1 MKNKDNQY
9 LELKTIKKDR
19 DWYKKIQD
27 IYLPSYNQSLPPDA
41 EERKRLYEIFNN
53 DLSSYQD
60 QLNKM
65 CNNLYDF
72 GSLKREILSYNKLR
86 NKYEVLAGDLLQ
98 RSGSYNI
105 VLMSAYAIKN
115 KDEQL
120 KQRLQESVDR
130 ELMRTM
136 NEFQAELSQATPE
149 QIQQFVQQ
157 FKAQNLPK
165 NFDRKRFMSDLEI
178 YKMKMLKHEMLRNDV
193 KTLQSDTFKQ
203 LFIEDRFF
211 VRNTWQYGRPVM
223 IVENPLFIGYDK
235 SNNQRDVCKGD
246 YWWKVDEIT
255 VGEMMDEFINHM
267 TDDELYQ
274 AISDTAY
281 GHTLSKDEFSH
292 MKRDRIMYKILSDQ
306 IKGQDYLDPKNI
318 GMFQVVGDRNP
329 LTEGRVKVRHL
340 EFKAYEQVLSYAY
353 IDPMDGRKV
362 RVFLKGDVDIIPS
375 NASKLKYTDKVFKE
389 SYKYV
394 WTDEQGYQF
403 EAERMWIPQRYEMTM
418 LGDDLM
424 VNYRKVPMQ
433 PLNEEHPFSDFTL
446 SLKGGVMNSMN
457 AESTSLMQNA
467 LPYYFQ
473 ILVLKDLQNKE
484 ISKYRGYERAIDVD
498 QVPLDLAEGEDD
510 GTNTTDRL
518 LKQDIIS
525 KETGTTYYSG
535 SQTSNSLA
543 PPSTRTGGVTT
554 YSYGT
559 SSEILNLQGLINMID
574 EEMGITIGVPK
585 AREGQLTKYTT
596 ATEQQSSL
604 SQSSLVT
611 ELYFHFHTR
620 IWQQVLE
627 EHLEA
632 VDLYWKRYFEENPE
646 DTNNLIEYIT
656 PDGTKEL
663 IEILPRYLD
672 HAKVGL
678 KIGATNQ
685 NQLYN
690 QYMLQNAIGLIQNP
704 DSIEVVS
711 EVIKALSSGDASK
724 EEIHQLVQAAADR
737 FRENQQAASQ
747 QQQQAIEQQKQAAKE
762 VEEYRLQLQMQA
774 KMAEIEAQGKLDLNR
789 AEIQSMDY
797 ARAQDI
803 NENRIA
809 DQVENDRE
817 KREHEKEMQMK
828 DQQHKMKVLDKELKS
843 KEKIATKNAQMKK
856 NIKK

>member
-1 MKNKDNQY
+1 MKSKTTDNQY
-9 LELKTIKKDR
+9 LKLKTIKKNK
-19 DWYKKIQD
+19 DWYEQIKD

-53 DLSSYQD
+53 DLSAYQD
-60 QLNKM
+60 KLNKM

-72 GSLKREILSYNKLR
+72 GSLEREILSFNKLR

-105 VLMSAYAIKN
+105 VLMSAQAIKN

-120 KQRLQESVDR
+120 KKRLQDSVDK
-130 ELMRTM
+130 ELRRTLR
-136 NEFQAELSQATPE
+136 EFQDELSQAEPQ
-149 QIQQFVQQ
+149 QIQQFIEQ
-157 FKAQNLPK
+157 FKARNLPK
-165 NFDRKRFMSDLEI
+165 DFNRTKFMSDLEI
-178 YKMKMLKHEMLRNDV
+178 YKNKMLKHQMLVHDV
-193 KTLQSDTFKQ
+193 KSLQADTFKQ

-211 VRNTWQYGRPVM
+211 VRNAWRYGQPVM
-223 IVENPLFIGYDK
+223 LIENPLFVGYDK
-235 SNNQRDVCKGD
+235 SHNQRDVCKGD
-246 YWWKVDEIT
+246 YWWKVGEIT
-255 VGEMMDEFINHM
+255 VGEMMDQFINHM
-267 TDDELYQ
+267 TDDELYE
-274 AISDTAY
+274 AISNTAY
-281 GHTLSKDEFSH
+281 GHSLGRDEFSH
-292 MKRDRIMYKILSDQ
+292 MKRDRIMYKVLADQ
-306 IKGQDYLDPKNI
+306 IKDQDYIDPENV
-318 GMFQVVGDRNP
+318 GLYQVTGDRNP
-329 LTEGRVKVRHL
+329 LVEGRVKVRYL

-353 IDPMDGRKV
+353 IDPETNRKV
-362 RVFLKGDVDIIPS
+362 RVFLNGDLDIIPS
-375 NASKLKYTDKVFKE
+375 DASRLEFTDAVFKK

-394 WTDEQGYQF
+394 WTDETGYQY
-403 EAERMWIPQRYEMTM
+403 EAERMWIPRRYEMTI

-433 PLNEEHPFSDFTL
+433 PLNDEHPFSSFTL

-498 QVPLDLAEGEDD
+498 QIPLDLAEDDDD
-510 GTNTTDRL
+510 GTNTQDRL

-559 SSEILNLQGLINMID
+559 SQEILNLQMLINMID

-604 SQSSLVT
+604 TQSSLVT
-611 ELYFHFHTR
+611 ELYFAFHTR

-632 VDLYWKRYFEENPE
+632 VDMYWKRYFEENPDE
-646 DTNNLIEYIT
+646 TNTLIEYLT
-656 PDGTKEL
+656 PEGTKEL
-663 IEILPRYLD
+663 IEVLPEYLD
-672 HAKVGL
+672 HSKVGL
-678 KIGATNQ
+678 KIGSINQ

-690 QYMLQNAIGLIQNP
+690 QYMLENAVNLIQNP
-704 DSIEVVS
+704 ESIEVVS
-711 EVIKALSSGDASK
+711 DVIKALSSGDASK
-724 EEIHQLVQAAADR
+724 EEVHQLIQAASEK
-737 FRENQQAASQ
+737 FRENQQAANQ
-747 QQQQAIEQQKQAAKE
+747 QQMQMIEQQKQAARE
-762 VEEYRLQLQMQA
+762 LEEYRATLANQA
-774 KMAEIEAQGKLDLNR
+774 KMAEIVAKGQQDTNR
-789 AEIQSMDY
+789 AMVQARDY
-797 ARAQDI
+797 AMAQDI
-803 NENRIA
+803 NQNQISDE
-809 DQVENDRE
+809 VENDRE
-817 KREHEKEMQMK
+817 KREHEKKMQEDAQKHEMSK
-828 DQQHKMKVLDKELKS
+828 LEKELKS
-843 KEKIATKNAQMKK
+843 KEKIAAKKTTK
-856 NIKK
+856 